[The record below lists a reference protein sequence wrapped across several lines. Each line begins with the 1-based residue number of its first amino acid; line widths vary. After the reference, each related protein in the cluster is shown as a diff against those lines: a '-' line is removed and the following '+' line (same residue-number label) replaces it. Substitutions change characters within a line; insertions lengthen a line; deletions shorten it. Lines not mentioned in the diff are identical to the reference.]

1 MSAINGFELDPTA
14 DRAAFAAP
22 APAPLRLA
30 GAYPL
35 PDAAEVAAVYRR
47 TADLYAARV
56 RLMPAVW

>member
-1 MSAINGFELDPTA
+1 MSAINGFDLDLTA

-22 APAPLRLA
+22 VPLRLA
-30 GAYPL
+30 GACPL

-56 RLMPAVW
+56 GLMPAVW